1 VGPDWSNPVRR
12 TLTSGFMSGH
22 VVVVT
27 DSTAYL
33 PPKVAEELGITIV
46 PLQVVVDGT
55 SFAEGVEIGG
65 ERVARALRADLTVT
79 TSRPSPQAFV
89 EAYQGLRADGATAI
103 VSIHLSGDISG
114 TVDAARLA
122 AIEVASSEFSVDV
135 VDSRSLGMGLG
146 FGVITAARLAAVGAA
161 PAEMVR
167 AAARRSLNSSIYMYV
182 DTLEYLR
189 RGGRI
194 GAAQAWLGSALTI
207 KPLLHLVDGRLEP
220 LDRVRTTDRA
230 IVRLVEVA
238 AADARD
244 VEVEVAVHHLAAAER
259 AQDVAERLRE
269 QVPSVTEVL
278 VSEVGAVVGAHV
290 GPGAVGIVV
299 SPVNP
304 G

>member
-1 VGPDWSNPVRR
+1 
-12 TLTSGFMSGH
+12 MSGH

-33 PPKVAEELGITIV
+33 PTEVAGELGITIV
-46 PLQVVVDGT
+46 PLQVIVDGT

-89 EAYQGLRADGATAI
+89 QAYQQLQADGATAI

-122 AIEVASSEFSVDV
+122 ASEVATPEFSVDV

-146 FGVITAARLAAVGAA
+146 FGVMVAARLAAVGAS
-161 PAEMVR
+161 PAEMVQ

-220 LDRVRTTDRA
+220 LDRVRTTERA

-238 AADARD
+238 TADARD
-244 VEVEVAVHHLAAAER
+244 VEVELAVHHLAAEER
-259 AQDVAERLRE
+259 AEDVAQRLRE
-269 QVPSVTEVL
+269 QVPSTTGVM

-299 SPVNP
+299 SPVDP

>member
-1 VGPDWSNPVRR
+1 
-12 TLTSGFMSGH
+12 MSGH

-33 PPKVAEELGITIV
+33 PPKVADELGITIV
-46 PLQVVVDGT
+46 PLQVIVDGT

-65 ERVARALRADLTVT
+65 YRVAQALRADLTVT
-79 TSRPSPQAFV
+79 TSRPSPHAFV
-89 EAYQGLRADGATAI
+89 EVYQRLRAEGAEAI

-122 AIEVASSEFSVDV
+122 AAEAVSPEFSVDV

-146 FGVITAARLAAVGAA
+146 FGVITAARLSAVGAS

-167 AAARRSLNSSIYMYV
+167 AAARRSLNTSIYMYV

-207 KPLLHLVDGRLEP
+207 KPLLYLADGRLEP
-220 LDRVRTTDRA
+220 LDRVRTTERA
-230 IVRLVEVA
+230 ISRLVEMA

-244 VEVEVAVHHLAAAER
+244 VEVEVAVHHLAAPER
-259 AQDVAERLRE
+259 AQDVAQRLRE
-269 QVPSVTEVL
+269 QVPSITQVS

-299 SPVNP
+299 APVNP

>member
-1 VGPDWSNPVRR
+1 
-12 TLTSGFMSGH
+12 MSGH

-33 PPKVAEELGITIV
+33 PSKVAEELAITVV
-46 PLQVVVDGT
+46 PLQVVVDGK

-65 ERVARALRADLTVT
+65 ERVAKALRADLTVT

-89 EAYQGLRADGATAI
+89 AVYQRLRAEGATAI

-122 AIEVASSEFSVDV
+122 ANEVVTPEFSVDV

-146 FGVITAARLAAVGAA
+146 FGVITAARLAAAGAA
-161 PAEMVR
+161 PAELVR
-167 AAARRSLNSSIYMYV
+167 AAVRRSLNTSIYMYV

-220 LDRVRTTDRA
+220 LDRVRTTERA
-230 IVRLVEVA
+230 IARLVEVA

-244 VEVEVAVHHLAAAER
+244 VEVEIAVHHLAAVER
-259 AQDVAERLRE
+259 AKDVARRLRE
-269 QVPSVTEVL
+269 QLPALVEVP

-304 G
+304 D